1 MGMMRLTQAEARMA
15 LLFGLAY
22 IQDRK
27 VHDRLFTM
35 FRSKTTAPLF
45 VPIDHL
51 MGPGV
56 DQAKINFGV
65 VVAWKI
71 AGHSGRE
78 IAEWTGIS
86 RQTVQRYLKK
96 WREMSDEEKAK
107 HQREVERGKLRVE
120 ATVDQIY
127 DDYVADEGR

>member
-1 MGMMRLTQAEARMA
+1 MGKMRLTQAGRRMS

-22 IQDRK
+22 IADRK
-27 VHDRLFTM
+27 AHERLFM
-35 FRSKTTAPLF
+35 LFRSKTTAPMF

-56 DQAKINFGV
+56 DQSKINFGI

-96 WREMSDEEKAK
+96 WREMTEEEKAK

-120 ATVDQIY
+120 AEVDPNL
-127 DDYVADEGR
+127 